1 MGNTLRWVNI
11 FKGRHSLGQ
20 IWTGFLGY
28 VLQFYLIH
36 SKSGGI
42 QTSNDDSSDATSR
55 RSFLGL
61 SKWNRDLS
69 TTDCHPNMF
78 RPSDYCHFPS
88 FISHRLHF
96 APNPS
101 HSAQTL
107 MKSEIKAVT
116 CQFRI
121 SCALAG
127 DRTRHQRHC

>member
-1 MGNTLRWVNI
+1 MGNALRWVNI

-20 IWTGFLGY
+20 VWKWFFGSCTA
-28 VLQFYLIH
+28 VLSY

-69 TTDCHPNMF
+69 TTECHPNMF

-127 DRTRHQRHC
+127 DRTRQRHS